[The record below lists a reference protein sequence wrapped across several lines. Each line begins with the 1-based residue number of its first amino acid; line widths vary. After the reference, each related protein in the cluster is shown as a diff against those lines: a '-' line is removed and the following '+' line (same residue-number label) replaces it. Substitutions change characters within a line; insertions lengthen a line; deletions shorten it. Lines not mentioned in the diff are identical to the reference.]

1 MMHIVHVKIRP
12 SQEKEDM
19 ALLEEVFRLSGIP
32 TYTFVEPMRYQEI
45 KIAIRTP
52 GRCLVL
58 EGPSGIGKTTMVT
71 KILNELSSGNSALG
85 GFTTLSA
92 RQADDVEYIQELAD
106 MDNVGNVIVDDFHRL
121 DDATKARLSDRMK
134 VLADNESPTSKLILI
149 GINKAGQQLVK
160 FAHDLGLRVD
170 VFRLESN
177 PDEKIR
183 DLITLGEA
191 ALNVTIVNKDILTD
205 RAQGSF
211 QIAQLLA
218 HRLCAMSG
226 VGESQIA
233 GKDVSLPMDVVV
245 EEVMVDLGRLYK
257 ETALA
262 FARGS
267 KLRRE
272 GRAPYLHILRWLASG
287 DDWSLD
293 LREAMKSN
301 PEHRGSIGQVLD
313 KGFLVALLNDPD
325 KKRLFE
331 PYFHF
336 EQSTN
341 ILSVED
347 PKVVFYLK
355 NLIWREFTRQVG
367 FPASLF
373 KGRYDFALSFAGAD
387 RDVSQR
393 LSEILS
399 DREVSVFYDAEEQ
412 HRIIARDV
420 EEYLGPIYR
429 RDADYVVALLSPNYP
444 TRIWTKFESDN
455 FRERFG
461 KNAVIPI
468 RFTSATPGF
477 FSDDSRYGGL
487 MFDPTGDV
495 EAQLQ
500 EIAEVLCRRI
510 VTDRQEEDTIVVKV
524 FETEPT
530 A

>member
-1 MMHIVHVKIRP
+1 M
-12 SQEKEDM
+12 
-19 ALLEEVFRLSGIP
+19 
-32 TYTFVEPMRYQEI
+32 
-45 KIAIRTP
+45 
-52 GRCLVL
+52 
-58 EGPSGIGKTTMVT
+58 EGPSGIGKTTTVM
-71 KILNELSSGNSALG
+71 KILSELHSGPVG

-92 RQADDVEYIQELAD
+92 REHSDVEYIRALPE
-106 MDNVGNVIVDDFHRL
+106 MDDFGTVIVDDFHRL
-121 DDATKARLSDRMK
+121 DDETKARLSDRMK
-134 VLADNESPTSKLILI
+134 VLADSESPTSKLILI

-177 PDEKIR
+177 PDDKIY
-183 DLITLGEA
+183 DMISLGEV
-191 ALNVTIVNKDILTD
+191 ALNVTIERKDELA
-205 RAQGSF
+205 RRSQGSF
-211 QIAQLLA
+211 QIAQLLS

-226 VGESQIA
+226 VGETQGSKKII
-233 GKDVSLPMDVVV
+233 GLPIDVVV

-257 ETALA
+257 EMALA

-293 LREAMKSN
+293 LRETMKSH

-313 KGFLVALLNDPD
+313 KGYLVALLNDSD
-325 KKRLFE
+325 KKSLFE

-367 FPASLF
+367 FPPSLF
-373 KGRYDFALSFAGAD
+373 KGRYDFALSFAGED
-387 RDVSQR
+387 REVARR

-399 DREVSVFYDAEEQ
+399 DREVAVFYDADEQ

-429 RDADYVVALLSPNYP
+429 RDADYVVALLSPFYP
-444 TRIWTKFESDN
+444 TRVWAKFESDN

-461 KNAVIPI
+461 RNSVISI
-468 RFTSATPGF
+468 RYNTVLSGF
-477 FSDDSRYGGL
+477 FSDENRYGGL
-487 MFDPTGDV
+487 PFDPGGDI

-500 EIAEVLCRRI
+500 SIAEILCKRL
-510 VTDRQEEDTIVVKV
+510 VTDRQEEDSNLAKNL
-524 FETEPT
+524 EKENDS
-530 A
+530 

>member
-1 MMHIVHVKIRP
+1 MT
-12 SQEKEDM
+12 
-19 ALLEEVFRLSGIP
+19 LLEEVFRLSGIP
-32 TYTFVEPMRYQEI
+32 THTFVEPMRYQEI

-58 EGPSGIGKTTMVT
+58 EGPSGIGKTTTVT
-71 KILNELSSGNSALG
+71 KILNELSNSGAAGS
-85 GFTTLSA
+85 FTTLSA
-92 RQADDVEYIQELAD
+92 RQADDVEYIQALPD
-106 MDNVGNVIVDDFHRL
+106 MDDVGNVIIDDFHRL
-121 DDATKARLSDRMK
+121 DDTTKARLSDRMK
-134 VLADNESPTSKLILI
+134 VLADNESPRSKLILI

-183 DLITLGEA
+183 EMIALGEL
-191 ALNVTIVNKDILTD
+191 ALNVTIKNKDILAE

-211 QIAQLLA
+211 QIAQLLS
-218 HRLCAMSG
+218 HRLCTMSG
-226 VGESQIA
+226 IGESQA
-233 GKDVSLPMDVVV
+233 NRKLVDLSMDVVI

-293 LREAMKSN
+293 LREALKTNS
-301 PEHRGSIGQVLD
+301 EHRGSIGQVLD
-313 KGFLVALLNDPD
+313 KGYLAALLNDPD
-325 KKRLFE
+325 KKALFE

-336 EQSTN
+336 EPTTN
-341 ILSVED
+341 VLSVED

-373 KGRYDFALSFAGAD
+373 KGRYDFALSFAGAN
-387 RDVSQR
+387 RNVAKR
-393 LSEILS
+393 LSELLS
-399 DREVSVFYDAEEQ
+399 DREVSVFYDADEQ

-429 RDADYVVALLSPNYP
+429 RDADYIIALLSPDYP
-444 TRIWTKFESDN
+444 TRIWTKFESDT

-461 KNAVIPI
+461 KNAVIPV
-468 RFTSATPGF
+468 RFATTKPGF
-477 FSDDSRYGGL
+477 FSDDCKYGGL
-487 MFDPTGDV
+487 SLDPFGDV
-495 EAQLQ
+495 EAQLH
-500 EIAEVLCRRI
+500 EMADVLCRRI
-510 VTDRQEEDTIVVKV
+510 VTDRQEEDATIVKA
-524 FETEPT
+524 FGTEE
-530 A
+530 AA